1 MLKAQDIMSNKL
13 VLAVPQQTLKG
24 AYGLMTECMVRH
36 LPVVDGSKDIVGII
50 SRSDILLRSHRW
62 KNKLFIPDLT
72 VSEAMVKDVVVCS
85 PSTHLC
91 DVAAT
96 MMACKINSIPVVSG
110 KTIVGIITSTD
121 FLYLYYF
128 ESGLIAP
135 RKDDSFLSDLELP
148 QGKIA

>member
-1 MLKAQDIMSNKL
+1 M
-13 VLAVPQQTLKG
+13 
-24 AYGLMTECMVRH
+24 
-36 LPVVDGSKDIVGII
+36 
-50 SRSDILLRSHRW
+50 
-62 KNKLFIPDLT
+62 T
-72 VSEAMVKDVVVCS
+72 VSEGMVKDVVVCS